1 MKQWMERLKKRWKV
15 PFEKIPPGEDREDL
29 DAGGD
34 EASTGPGQGAVSG
47 PVEPTPRPPVGD
59 VAGLP
64 EGLRH
69 YPSPGEQMDADADHQ
84 SVPGSSPRILSQEE
98 VAGPEGKPR
107 FFRRLRERMGRTRG
121 FIRRMDTL
129 LLGKR
134 EIDPEL
140 LEELEELLV
149 TSDVGVKAVTEI
161 FDQIREEVKR
171 RELSDPAVLRDRIRE
186 RILGFL
192 QIPAPPLSWLP
203 APFVLLVVG
212 VNGVGKT
219 TTIAKLAHH
228 LVREGRSVL
237 LVAADTFRAAAG
249 EQLEAWGK
257 RIGCPVVRH
266 QEGADPSSVA
276 FDGVDAGIRR
286 GADVIIVDTAGRLH
300 TKVNLMEE
308 LKKIRRVIGKKLP
321 GAPNE
326 VFLVLDATTGQNA
339 LAQARLFK
347 EAADVTGIVLTKL
360 DGTAKGG
367 IVVGIARELS
377 IPIRYIGVG
386 EAMED
391 LRSFNPEEFVDALF
405 AEDDCAAKT

>member
-1 MKQWMERLKKRWKV
+1 
-15 PFEKIPPGEDREDL
+15 
-29 DAGGD
+29 
-34 EASTGPGQGAVSG
+34 
-47 PVEPTPRPPVGD
+47 
-59 VAGLP
+59 
-64 EGLRH
+64 
-69 YPSPGEQMDADADHQ
+69 MDADADQ
-84 SVPGSSPRILSQEE
+84 QPLPGSSPRILSQEE
-98 VAGPEGKPR
+98 GAGPEGRPR

-121 FIRRMDTL
+121 FIRRMDAL

-134 EIDPEL
+134 QIDPEL

-161 FDQIREEVKR
+161 FDQIRDEVKR

-192 QIPAPPLSWLP
+192 QIPTPPLSWLP

-367 IVVGIARELS
+367 IVVSIARELS

-391 LRSFNPEEFVDALF
+391 LRSFDPEEFVDALF
-405 AEDDCAAKT
+405 AKDDCAAKT

>member
-1 MKQWMERLKKRWKV
+1 MKQWMERLKKKWKD
-15 PFEKIPPGEDREDL
+15 PFEEIPPGEDREDL
-29 DAGGD
+29 DKWSA
-34 EASTGPGQGAVSG
+34 EASAGPCQETI
-47 PVEPTPRPPVGD
+47 EPMESMPGPPVGD
-59 VAGLP
+59 VVGP
-64 EGLRH
+64 PDSLRH
-69 YPSPGEQMDADADHQ
+69 YHSPEERMDADPDHQ
-84 SVPGSSPRILSQEE
+84 AVPVSSPTILSQEE

-107 FFRRLRERMGRTRG
+107 FFQRLRERMGRTRG

-149 TSDVGVKAVTEI
+149 TSDIGVKAVTEI
-161 FDQIREEVKR
+161 FDQIRDEVKR

-249 EQLEAWGK
+249 EQLEVWGK

-276 FDGVDAGIRR
+276 YDGIEAGIRR
-286 GADVIIVDTAGRLH
+286 GVDVIIVDTAGRLH

-405 AEDDCAAKT
+405 AEDEPE